1 MDFWKLV
8 GRFIPLY
15 KWRILSYVLLI
26 ILSSVFSVFSFATII
41 PLLQLLFG
49 LSDAQ
54 ILYMDSNSIVSFKT
68 FLEFIENNSLYYIQH
83 QILENGKITAL
94 LILGLF
100 LIVTS
105 ALSNIISYFAYYV
118 RIPIRTGISRDL
130 RNEVYAT
137 ILSMPIK
144 AFSNENKGDFVS
156 RMTNDIEEVDYGI
169 GTAMDMIIKEPIKVI
184 VYICTLISI
193 SILLTFE
200 ALLLLCLSCVV
211 IALVGKA
218 MKHLARKGQQYRAT
232 ILSTFEQ
239 TLGKL
244 KFIKAFNLDKHFYTE
259 FEGVSDETMEVLN
272 KTNRRYSIAWPL
284 TDFLLSVSIA
294 VLMCLGGSFILNE
307 TSTLSAEKFIYFLV
321 VFFSIV
327 PPIRNITKS
336 TYGIRKAMASVER
349 MNYILSLNKEKDS
362 LGSKI
367 DNVCQQNVGIEFR
380 NISFGYTKNDIVLNN
395 VNLHI
400 PLNQITIIK
409 GETGTGKTSL
419 FNLLLK
425 LYAPLEGQILYN
437 GVDIN
442 KLSTYNLRN
451 TITYVSQDPVLFNDS
466 IYNNV
471 NLGKLDAST
480 SEIVLATKLTGIDD
494 FISSLPDKYS
504 TIVGDQG
511 MNLSNG
517 QRQAIAIARALL
529 RNTPILIL
537 DEATNCMDSL
547 LELKIMENIKQLYNG
562 RTIIIITH
570 NDNLNDLADNI
581 ISIKV

>member
-1 MDFWKLV
+1 MD
-8 GRFIPLY
+8 
-15 KWRILSYVLLI
+15 
-26 ILSSVFSVFSFATII
+26 AE
-41 PLLQLLFG
+41 
-49 LSDAQ
+49 
-54 ILYMDSNSIVSFKT
+54 SIVSFKS
-68 FLEFIENNSLYYIQH
+68 FLEFVENNSLYYIQQ
-83 QILENGKITAL
+83 QILENGKTTAL
-94 LILGLF
+94 LILGVF
-100 LIVTS
+100 LITTS
-105 ALSNIISYFAYYV
+105 ALSNCISYFAYYV

-130 RNEVYAT
+130 RNEAYAT
-137 ILSMPIK
+137 ILHMPIN
-144 AFSNENKGDFVS
+144 AFSNENKGDFIS

-380 NISFGYTKNDIVLNN
+380 NISFGYTKKDIVLNN

-504 TIVGDQG
+504 TIIGDQG

-562 RTIIIITH
+562 RTIIIISH